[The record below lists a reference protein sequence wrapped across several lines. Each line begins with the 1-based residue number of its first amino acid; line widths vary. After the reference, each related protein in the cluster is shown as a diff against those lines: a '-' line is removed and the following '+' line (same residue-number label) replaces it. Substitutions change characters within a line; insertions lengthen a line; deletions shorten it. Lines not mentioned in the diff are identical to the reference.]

1 MSLEAQRQRTF
12 LSQLSSGSPVYT
24 FSGSINQML
33 YGLSGFSLS
42 FPDHEGH
49 NVGTMQVSTGTS
61 RPSSSQVK
69 LDPTLVMVD
78 NGGNNAD
85 PVSSYVDYTV
95 LAWVG
100 SNNSVATLANSG
112 LLASGS
118 TYQPPLAS
126 TNPMT
131 QYAPIFAGFK
141 AAYSGGDNQVMTVQ
155 GSVTANAN
163 SGLLTLSAA
172 MFDNKHHHDASCTV
186 DGGLVA
192 SFVSAPGFLV
202 KTKNNQQTLDTVKT
216 DFSDLLQPGQ
226 TLVGCA
232 ALLTAFEVTYPN
244 GNAHDVNTI
253 RIGLQGSDKD
263 GAPYVSAD
271 GKSVMLP
278 GPMARMWDEGNPT
291 NHTQDDKTSYVDL
304 AVIGILA
311 S

>member
-1 MSLEAQRQRTF
+1 MSLEAQRKRTF
-12 LSQLSSGSPVYT
+12 LWELSSSSPLYT

-42 FPDHEGH
+42 FPNHKGH

-61 RPSSSQVK
+61 RPSSSQVQ
-69 LDPTLVMVD
+69 LDPTLTLVD

-85 PVSSYVDYTV
+85 PNSSYVDYTV
-95 LAWVG
+95 LAWIG

-126 TNPMT
+126 TNPMAT
-131 QYAPIFAGFK
+131 YAPVFAGFK

-155 GSVTANAN
+155 GSVTANSN
-163 SGLLTLSAA
+163 SGLLTLNAA
-172 MFDNKHHHDASCTV
+172 MFDNKHNHDATCTV

-192 SFVSAPGFLV
+192 AFVSAPGFLI
-202 KTKNNQQTLDTVKT
+202 KTMNNQQTLDTVT
-216 DFSDLLQPGQ
+216 CDFSSALQPGQ
-226 TLVGCA
+226 TLAACA
-232 ALLTAFEVTYPN
+232 ALLTSFAVNYSG

-253 RIGLQGSDKD
+253 RIGLQGSDND
-263 GAPYVSAD
+263 GAPYVSDD
-271 GKSVMLP
+271 GKSVKLP
-278 GPMARMWDEGNPT
+278 GPKATMWDEGWPT
-291 NHTQDDKTSYVDL
+291 NHTQDDDTSYVDL